1 MRVEVRAEQCLE
13 LNATSECLSSVL
25 AAVAHFRQFHEVTV
39 EKADNDCVGVRNCT
53 GVRGS
58 FRVESDAGVQA
69 LAEEHR
75 ARLAREAV
83 DEPVL
88 CGLARVALQPND
100 GCDGVE
106 ERVAWVELH
115 RTAPTVRVFQGIPF
129 QRDAGKC
136 FLCGNEPW
144 AEGNGLC
151 FENEADAHKG
161 RTVVLSMENEAERD
175 AWRAVLDKGVVSR
188 LPSQLAPRAADSGE
202 LPATGELVVTALPAH
217 PSVTLQFYG
226 QPYRHVR
233 ERVLAVRL
241 DGFAPFTLPVDS
253 VTTCAVLLRRDDS
266 DASLHHDDSDASLHN
281 DDSDASLHHDD
292 SNVALHNDD
301 SNASPH
307 HTDSAVVVQACVEKG
322 RKVLVLSAPLELTN
336 NTDAPLQC
344 GFIPSEAANGAVPTH
359 ERVWASLEV
368 VRSGGVFVQGAT
380 MKAIPMQLIRA
391 GRGSGLLNIGLE
403 QQPFYVMVHAEMEAV
418 PVLRQPAQTVPL
430 YRLYLSSVL
439 EIENLVPEAVEYRVI
454 DARGHVF
461 ACCAL
466 KAGEKAT
473 LTSLKFRREEGLR
486 VSVRV
491 VRSDFEF
498 SAYEQSIFVCVFCKL
513 HS

>member
-69 LAEEHR
+69 LVEEHR
-75 ARLAREAV
+75 ARLAREAL

-115 RTAPTVRVFQGIPF
+115 QTAPTVRVFQGIPF

-161 RTVVLSMENEAERD
+161 RTVVLSMENESERD

-266 DASLHHDDSDASLHN
+266 DVSLHN
-281 DDSDASLHHDD
+281 ED

-301 SNASPH
+301 SSASPH

-344 GFIPSEAANGAVPTH
+344 GFVPSEAANGAVPTH

-380 MKAIPMQLIRA
+380 TKAIPMQLIRA

-403 QQPFYVMVHAEMEAV
+403 QQPFYVMVHAETEAV
-418 PVLRQPAQTVPL
+418 PVLRQPVQTVPL

-498 SAYEQSIFVCVFCKL
+498 SAYEQSIFVSLFCRL
-513 HS
+513 DS

>member
-1 MRVEVRAEQCLE
+1 MEVRAEQCLE

-75 ARLAREAV
+75 ARLALEAL
-83 DEPVL
+83 DEAVL
-88 CGLARVALQPND
+88 CGLARVALQPSDDWD
-100 GCDGVE
+100 GAE

-115 RTAPTVRVFQGIPF
+115 RAAPTVRVFQNIPF

-144 AEGNGLC
+144 AEGDRLC
-151 FENEADAHKG
+151 FENEAAAHKG

-175 AWRAVLDKGVVSR
+175 AWRTALDRGAVSR
-188 LPSQLAPRAADSGE
+188 LPSQLAPRVAASGE
-202 LPATGELVVTALPAH
+202 LPASGELVVTALPAH

-233 ERVLAVRL
+233 ERVLAVHL

-253 VTTCAVLLRRDDS
+253 VTTGAVLLRRANPDV
-266 DASLHHDDSDASLHN
+266 LPPHDDSDM
-281 DDSDASLHHDD
+281 
-292 SNVALHNDD
+292 ALHND
-301 SNASPH
+301 
-307 HTDSAVVVQACVEKG
+307 DSAVVVQACVEKG

-344 GFIPSEAANGAVPTH
+344 GFVPSEAANGAVPTH

-368 VRSGGVFVQGAT
+368 AKNGGVFVQGAT
-380 MKAIPMQLIRA
+380 TKAIPMQLIRA
-391 GRGSGLLNIGLE
+391 GRGSGLLNIGVE
-403 QQPFYVMVHAEMEAV
+403 QQPFYVMVHAETEMV

-430 YRLYLSSVL
+430 YRLYLSCVL

-498 SAYEQSIFVCVFCKL
+498 SAYEESIFVSALHTL